1 MINFLANKFNLFK
14 KINLLLIMIPN
25 DFINDLWMQSALK
38 ISFYKD
44 KDHLVC
50 LFQKPPHFSR
60 FPMAAYIIINNRIAN
75 EINYYCLSISRQFSN

>member
-25 DFINDLWMQSALK
+25 DFINDLLMQSALE

-60 FPMAAYIIINNRIAN
+60 FQMAAYIIINNRIAN